1 MVKSDR
7 IDNDVLREAG
17 LALMR
22 ENGKPLSKRP
32 SPGRSMRYTMPS
44 GESVRVRTSNDH
56 ILIVVADK
64 PTVDARLNIEGTDW
78 LLIVMPEAERKAGNV
93 VAYLVPTNEAVE
105 AVHKSHLAWLSSN
118 PNTKGENTTWNLWFG
133 QSYSGMANRD
143 EKHGYAMKWAKY
155 RLEGEV
161 STKEIVSVQD
171 GRASETGSIKAEV
184 EVARKRIARAAA
196 VSPEAVQISINF
208 TA

>member
-17 LALMR
+17 LELMR
-22 ENGKPLSKRP
+22 ENGKLLTKRP
-32 SPGRSMRYTMPS
+32 SPGRAMIYTMPS

-64 PTVDARLNIEGTDW
+64 PAVDARLNIESTDW

-105 AVHKSHLAWLSSN
+105 AVRKSHLAWLSSN
-118 PNTKGENTTWNLWFG
+118 PNTKGKNTTWNLWFG

-143 EKHGYAMKWAKY
+143 EKHGYSKKWAKY
-155 RLEGEV
+155 RLEGEI

-184 EVARKRIARAAA
+184 EAARQRIARAAA

>member
-22 ENGKPLSKRP
+22 ENGKPLTKRP
-32 SPGRSMRYTMPS
+32 SPGRSMHYTMPS

-78 LLIVMPEAERKAGNV
+78 LLIVMPEAERTAGNV

-105 AVHKSHLAWLSSN
+105 AVRKSHLAWLSSN

-133 QSYSGMANRD
+133 QPYSGMANRD